1 MDQAP
6 ELPVEVVGGIGLF
19 PDIGTS
25 DVLPRGPGV
34 FGMYL
39 VLSGARLGAADA
51 IHAGLANTYL
61 PSARLAA
68 LEARLA
74 AAVIDKDGAP
84 QWRPATLAEVRE
96 RDVAAHFEPL
106 GADELGF
113 DWSSCIWAGRPRPA
127 RRPASA
133 PRPPTVHP
141 TFKGSFKTSPA

>member
-51 IHAGLANTYL
+51 IHAGLGDTYA
-61 PSARLAA
+61 PRARVAA

-74 AAVIDKDGAP
+74 ATVIDKDGTP
-84 QWRPATLAEVRE
+84 RWRPTTLAEVRE
-96 RDVAAHFEPL
+96 AAVEAHFQSL
-106 GADELGF
+106 GDDAPGF
-113 DWSSCIWAGRPRPA
+113 DWDPGIN
-127 RRPASA
+127 
-133 PRPPTVHP
+133 
-141 TFKGSFKTSPA
+141 

>member
-19 PDIGTS
+19 PDIGSS

-51 IHAGLANTYL
+51 IHAGLANTYV

-84 QWRPATLAEVRE
+84 QWRPATLAEVG
-96 RDVAAHFEPL
+96 DAAVEADFQPL
-106 GADELGF
+106 GTGELGF
-113 DWSSCIWAGRPRPA
+113 DWDPDL
-127 RRPASA
+127 
-133 PRPPTVHP
+133 
-141 TFKGSFKTSPA
+141 K